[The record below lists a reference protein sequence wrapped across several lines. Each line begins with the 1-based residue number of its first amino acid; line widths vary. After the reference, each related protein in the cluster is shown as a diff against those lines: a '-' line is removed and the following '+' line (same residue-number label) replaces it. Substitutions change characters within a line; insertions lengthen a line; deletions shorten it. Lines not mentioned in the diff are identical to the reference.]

1 MNFIIII
8 DLSDYGEKLWP
19 FFIVF
24 CNLTC
29 SDGHILIKTESTLT
43 LKEQT
48 SHKTEIKSVHWT
60 NDLKQAS
67 PDSLIL
73 SSHSCF
79 HSQQ

>member
-1 MNFIIII
+1 MAI
-8 DLSDYGEKLWP
+8 
-19 FFIVF
+19 FIVF

-48 SHKTEIKSVHWT
+48 SHGIETEIQSVHWT
-60 NDLKQAS
+60 NDIKQAS

-73 SSHSCF
+73 SAHSCF